1 MNEQEF
7 IAKFERHRNYL
18 RIIARRALPR
28 KLQGKIDASDI
39 VQETM
44 IKAFKGIGGIE
55 GANTQDVAAYLAGI
69 LRNHIIDECRKAT
82 ADKRDVALERSIDAA
97 IDDSSSRLGNLIP
110 AAQSTPSGQMR
121 LAERL
126 LAVADALACLPD
138 DQRIAVELHHLVG
151 LTLEETAAEMQ
162 RSLPSV
168 AGLLRRGLSALNQTL
183 SEDERIREFVG

>member
-69 LRNHIIDECRKAT
+69 LRNHIIDECRKHF
-82 ADKRDVALERSIDAA
+82 ADKRDADLERSIDET
-97 IDDSSSRLGNLIP
+97 INDSSSRLGNLIP
-110 AAQSTPSGQMR
+110 ADQSTHSGHLR
-121 LAERL
+121 RTERL
-126 LAVADALACLPD
+126 LALSDALCGLPD
-138 DQRIAVELHHLVG
+138 DQRRAIELHHLEG
-151 LTLEETAAEMQ
+151 MSLEETATKMQ
-162 RSLPSV
+162 RTVDSV
-168 AGLLRRGLSALNQTL
+168 AGLLRRGLIALRGGAQ
-183 SEDERIREFVG
+183 G